1 MADTGQEDLRDR
13 LNGAR
18 NKADPK
24 PGTSG
29 TQKQL
34 APKKKRDSSSSSSS
48 SSSTSSSDSDTR
60 RRRRKK
66 FRRSRSRSRTR
77 LRRRQSRSRSRS
89 FRLVRSPSRA
99 LYREDENV
107 GKIANLVHSQ
117 QDFIL
122 DLISEHKAEVESK
135 LQTKTRKF
143 QSRQIEKQFEINNNY
158 KDLVE
163 KAVGKLRQREY
174 KVVEKL
180 LEQLTKDLE
189 KHAED
194 LIIADTSQFGW
205 LAVSKIRG
213 TEELPK
219 NIRRRLEQVE
229 KDLAAQ
235 KSRQNGPAR
244 KKFQG
249 VQGNGAEPLTKRQD
263 KRTTP
268 EDALFFA
275 SKQLR
280 TGTCS
285 HCKKELHYYRE
296 CPVFWQKVHESR
308 VAKAKEEAGTN

>member
-1 MADTGQEDLRDR
+1 MAGVGSGDLRDR
-13 LNGAR
+13 INGAR
-18 NKADPK
+18 NKTEPQ

-29 TQKQL
+29 TGLQKQSV
-34 APKKKRDSSSSSSS
+34 AAKKKRDSSSSSSTTS
-48 SSSTSSSDSDTR
+48 SSSSSSSEDRR
-60 RRRRKK
+60 RRRRKTRK
-66 FRRSRSRSRTR
+66 SRSRSK
-77 LRRRQSRSRSRS
+77 RRKSKSRSRSYRI
-89 FRLVRSPSRA
+89 VRSPSRE
-99 LYREDENV
+99 LYREEDKVE
-107 GKIANLVHSQ
+107 KIANLVHSQ

-122 DLISEHKAEVESK
+122 DLISEHKAEVDSK

-143 QSRQIEKQFEINNNY
+143 QSRQIEKQYEINNGF

-163 KAVGKLRQREY
+163 KALSKLKQRDLRH
-174 KVVEKL
+174 VEKL
-180 LEQLTKDLE
+180 LEQLVKDIE

-229 KDLAAQ
+229 KDLASQ
-235 KSRQNGPAR
+235 KNRQNGQAR
-244 KKFQG
+244 RKFPT
-249 VQGNGAEPLTKRQD
+249 VQGAGQEPLIKRQD

-268 EDALFFA
+268 EDALYYA

-296 CPVFWQKVHESR
+296 CPAFWQKVQESR